1 MFGMVGQMMHTRR
14 SHRSSRRTA
23 VISLLALA
31 LLAACGDDGD
41 SPRTAT
47 ATPLRTPT
55 GTVVPATA
63 TATAVATHT
72 AVATNTAPAVPTNT
86 ATVPPTATPSATAL
100 PSDTPTPEAT
110 PTATSSVPNPLLEGP
125 VTGGS
130 GAPFVQG
137 TLFDLGEVGYQQAEY
152 FVTGTASAFVNL
164 GELGSDGVWSV
175 ERGEQAGY
183 RTRIVVYRPIEA
195 ARFNGTVVVEWLNV
209 SGGLDAAPDW
219 TSMHTELIRE
229 GYVWVGVSAQRV
241 GIEGGGGAFNLSLKA
256 IDPVRYASLHH
267 PGDSFCYDIYS
278 QIGRA
283 LRAPRGVD
291 PLGGLQPDRVLA
303 VGESQSAIRMVT
315 YVNGVHPVSRV
326 YDGFLIHS
334 RGGGGSPLSQ
344 APQAPITVGVPT
356 LIRTDLTVPVL
367 TFQTET
373 DLFGLASLPSRQ
385 DDGPLF
391 RLWEVAGTSHVDTYG
406 LVVGFTDRGGDPM
419 AAKVLTD
426 VSKPIPGFIE
436 CNGPINSGYQHFVL
450 KAAIDA
456 LNTWVRDG
464 VTPPIAPRM
473 NTGGDPVG
481 FLLDRFGNVTGG
493 IRTPVVD
500 VPIATLSGLGQSG
513 GTFCGLT
520 GSTLPFSGNLL
531 AELYPTHAG
540 YVAAVAA
547 ATDAAVEAGFIRP
560 ADAPLIKTAA
570 EQSAIGG

>member
-1 MFGMVGQMMHTRR
+1 MPR
-14 SHRSSRRTA
+14 A
-23 VISLLALA
+23 VVALLALT
-31 LLAACGDDGD
+31 LLAACGDDND
-41 SPRTAT
+41 SPRTS
-47 ATPLRTPT
+47 TPTPVRTPT
-55 GTVVPATA
+55 GTVQAPTA
-63 TATAVATHT
+63 TATAIATET
-72 AVATNTAPAVPTNT
+72 AAPTNT
-86 ATVPPTATPSATAL
+86 ATTPSTATPSATAL
-100 PSDTPTPEAT
+100 PSDTPTPIPT
-110 PTATSSVPNPLLEGP
+110 PTARMDVPNPLIEGP
-125 VTGGS
+125 VTGGN

-152 FVTGTASAFVNL
+152 FVTGTASAFVNTA
-164 GELGSDGVWSV
+164 EFSSDGVWAV

-267 PGDSFCYDIYS
+267 PGDSFSYDIFS
-278 QIGRA
+278 QIGQA
-283 LRAPRGVD
+283 LRTPDGPD
-291 PLGGLQPDRVLA
+291 PLGGLPRERLIA
-303 VGESQSAIRMVT
+303 IGESQSAIRMVT
-315 YVNGVHPVSRV
+315 YVNAIHPVSGI
-326 YDGFLIHS
+326 YQGFLIHS

-344 APQAPITVGVPT
+344 APQASITVPAPSF
-356 LIRTDLTVPVL
+356 IRTDLLEPVL

-373 DLFGLASLPSRQ
+373 DLFGLSSLPSRQ

-406 LVVGFTDRGGDPM
+406 LIVGFTDRGGDPR
-419 AAKVLTD
+419 AAELVIE
-426 VSKPIPGFIE
+426 SKPIPGFIE

-464 VTPPIAPRM
+464 VAPPMAPRM
-473 NTGGDPVG
+473 DTGGNPVG

-493 IRTPVVD
+493 IRTPIVD

-540 YVAAVAA
+540 YVAAVEA

>member
-1 MFGMVGQMMHTRR
+1 MMHTRR
-14 SHRSSRRTA
+14 SHRSPRRRA
-23 VISLLALA
+23 LLVLLALA
-31 LLAACGDDGD
+31 LLAACGDDND
-41 SPRTAT
+41 APRSAT
-47 ATPLRTPT
+47 STPVRTPT
-55 GTVVPATA
+55 GTVVPASA
-63 TATAVATHT
+63 TATAIASSTP
-72 AVATNTAPAVPTNT
+72 PAT
-86 ATVPPTATPSATAL
+86 ATASAAPTDTATAPPTATPSATAP
-100 PSDTPTPEAT
+100 PSDTPTPDPTA
-110 PTATSSVPNPLLEGP
+110 TATSSVPNPLLEGP

-164 GELGSDGVWSV
+164 GALGSDGVWSV

-219 TSMHTELIRE
+219 TSMHTELTRA

-241 GIEGGGGAFNLSLKA
+241 GIEGGGGAFSLSLKA

-267 PGDSFCYDIYS
+267 PGDSFSYDMYS
-278 QIGRA
+278 QVGRA
-283 LRAPRGVD
+283 LRAPDGVD
-291 PLGGLQPDRVLA
+291 PLGGLQPQRVLA

-315 YVNGVHPVSRV
+315 YVNGVHPLARV

-344 APQAPITVGVPT
+344 APQPAIAVGVPT
-356 LIRTDLTVPVL
+356 FIRTDLSVPVL

-385 DDGPLF
+385 DDGPLL

-406 LVVGFTDRGGDPM
+406 LIVGFTDRGNDPR
-419 AAKVLTD
+419 AAELVIE
-426 VSKPIPGFIE
+426 SKPIPGFIE

-450 KAAIDA
+450 KAAIAALDA
-456 LNTWVRDG
+456 WVRDG
-464 VTPPIAPRM
+464 VAPPTAPRLD
-473 NTGGDPVG
+473 TGGDPLG
-481 FLLDRFGNVTGG
+481 FQLDRFGNVTGG
-493 IRTPVVD
+493 IRTPIVD

-547 ATDAAVEAGFIRP
+547 ATDAAVDAGFIRP

-570 EQSAIGG
+570 EQSPIGG